1 MGMLS
6 GRKSGVYAQRGH
18 AARHDAGVI
27 EHIFV
32 QKSIADQVPEV
43 SRRLNRY
50 VFQPTGPEEA
60 QKSRCVGPLRPLRYD
75 LVLLPVPLSGW
86 WVR

>member
-60 QKSRCVGPLRPLRYD
+60 QKSRCVGRCSPPRYD
-75 LVLLPVPLSGW
+75 IFFVPLSGW